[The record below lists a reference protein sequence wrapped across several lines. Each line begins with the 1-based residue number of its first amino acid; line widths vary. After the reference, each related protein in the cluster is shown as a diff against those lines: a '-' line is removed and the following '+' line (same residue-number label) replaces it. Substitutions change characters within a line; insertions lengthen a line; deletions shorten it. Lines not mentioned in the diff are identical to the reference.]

1 MRWLALL
8 LLSAPATAAPIVPQ
22 FTQGTMTSHT
32 ETTSK
37 VTETIVSENYS
48 TGFEYSASGV
58 NIAQTVQSTPSP
70 TQRSTDGPP

>member
-37 VTETIVSENYS
+37 VTERRLSARTIQRGLN
-48 TGFEYSASGV
+48 
-58 NIAQTVQSTPSP
+58 TVLAV
-70 TQRSTDGPP
+70 